1 MIYHTKYILDT
12 CNFFDCDY
20 CTINDDETKIHIDYQ
35 TKLIKFII
43 NSDIKC
49 LNITFYNKGIFPT
62 SNKITINIEDNYNY
76 NYKFNIKLDKSLEVY
91 DYYY

>member
-62 SNKITINIEDNYNY
+62 SKKIIINIEDNY

-91 DYYY
+91 DCYY

>member
-43 NSDIKC
+43 NSDIKK
-49 LNITFYNKGIFPT
+49 LNITFYKIGVFAT
-62 SNKITINIEDNYNY
+62 SNKIIINIDDSYNY
-76 NYKFNIKLDKSLEVY
+76 NYKFNIQLDKSLKVY

>member
-20 CTINDDETKIHIDYQ
+20 CTINDDETKIHIDYN

-49 LNITFYNKGIFPT
+49 LNIIFYNKGIFPT
-62 SNKITINIEDNYNY
+62 SNKIIINIDDSYNY

>member
-1 MIYHTKYILDT
+1 MLYTKYILDT
-12 CNFFDCDY
+12 YDFFDCDY

-49 LNITFYNKGIFPT
+49 LNITFYNKGIFAT
-62 SNKITINIEDNYNY
+62 SKKISINIEDDY
-76 NYKFNIKLDKSLEVY
+76 NYKYKFNVKLDKSLEVY
-91 DYYY
+91 NCYY